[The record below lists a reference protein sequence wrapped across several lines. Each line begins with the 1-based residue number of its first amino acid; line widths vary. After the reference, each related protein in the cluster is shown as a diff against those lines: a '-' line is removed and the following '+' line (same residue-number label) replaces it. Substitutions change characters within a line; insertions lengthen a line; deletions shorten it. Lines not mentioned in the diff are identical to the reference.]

1 MSPGIAGSITDS
13 ANSVKQYFLR
23 GEGAEVRAPLNH
35 VLKGEG
41 AEIIR
46 RNHLSLFL
54 LLVLGLIYINIYL
67 NHLFS
72 KIISDTRPIINLKIN
87 KLIKK

>member
-13 ANSVKQYFLR
+13 ANSAKRYFLR
-23 GEGAEVRAPLNH
+23 GEGEVRAPLNH

-46 RNHLSLFL
+46 RNHLSLLL

-87 KLIKK
+87 K